1 MVVRHDVLVGK
12 HQVLFATAEYLAGQM
27 WPTATFR
34 AGAQHRDLGPD
45 SPRDGDKTGEER
57 MAHAKPRLLRW
68 LADRLRFGFSEWV
81 SAGYYKEDFDAL
93 FNLADFCLDDE
104 IRTRACMV
112 IDLMLFELARFTQ
125 NGELG
130 STSGR
135 VYADQKQ
142 CGWEQSIGGM
152 LQLLFAAHGTV
163 WVGMDSCESALA
175 SSRQYVPPDAILAI
189 GQDTPDVFVDR
200 SRVSVTFDEA
210 PGYGVGTTS
219 DEDVLFWWGK
229 GAYVNKQIVEA
240 SHRVAKQYKL
250 MHTDPFKQAF
260 LPADIGSGLVS
271 AAGLLAYALCAVEPL
286 ALAAVIPLVG
296 NPFADESEGADLLS
310 SVIEGST
317 LSRANLYTYRNRHA
331 MLASVQDFHPG
342 QLSFQGQFCQ
352 ASLSPDATVW
362 TTHPSAGLGID
373 ETWVRIIGGV
383 AAFEAGGPIG
393 VTVEEI
399 LAKDIHALPPS
410 SNGPGWWLGSVTVPR
425 VVQMKNAAIM
435 MYKPKGLQ
443 WLLSGGRTHA
453 WFPKAAFDQ
462 GDEWSFGA
470 WKALDCNVD
479 TGRWIFGRVGKGYVG
494 LFSAQRPKWTTDG
507 DWKDKEIIA
516 DGDRNVFILQVGSEE
531 EYGSYEAFM
540 DRVQNAR
547 IHVNGLN
554 WKLSDFEC
562 SYDIPRTGPDAAER
576 GSGSDR
582 LELHYDDDE
591 DNVRLDG
598 QPFDDYHFPRFEN
611 SYIRGGR
618 VLWGQYEYTIECGG
632 HSLTH
637 DFRDLADR
645 TKESPRVH
653 RKLDGGPAMR
663 IRCSKRSMQP
673 RSSRFPAWARPTVL
687 RSPAPARSI
696 SRADCNGSTW
706 PGRARRTIPGCTG
719 RASTAAIGRRRRRS
733 SASALRTGRRSRRTR
748 SPSGFDSGLAMAWKG
763 VDDDSGLYF
772 SINPTRTSNAH
783 GWRARRTFPAWA
795 RATVR
800 RSPGSTARSGSRGKA
815 STAIRDSMRAQP
827 RWKMVGA
834 NEDAGHRQQA
844 RAVARRRGQPLVP
857 SMAWCRR
864 RLERSHRGAARRVAH
879 GMGRPAGGR
888 LRDRKRRH
896 EPDRLDARAGAA
908 HPIDDALLAIWK
920 GVSDDSAIY
929 LSARDGDTWG
939 GQVKWK
945 GIGIS
950 RSPAAAMLGDVIVV
964 AWKGVDDDHG
974 LYFAKLT
981 FAPGA
986 TASGIWFEWQ
996 A

>member
-1 MVVRHDVLVGK
+1 M
-12 HQVLFATAEYLAGQM
+12 
-27 WPTATFR
+27 
-34 AGAQHRDLGPD
+34 
-45 SPRDGDKTGEER
+45 
-57 MAHAKPRLLRW
+57 
-68 LADRLRFGFSEWV
+68 
-81 SAGYYKEDFDAL
+81 
-93 FNLADFCLDDE
+93 
-104 IRTRACMV
+104 
-112 IDLMLFELARFTQ
+112 
-125 NGELG
+125 
-130 STSGR
+130 
-135 VYADQKQ
+135 
-142 CGWEQSIGGM
+142 
-152 LQLLFAAHGTV
+152 
-163 WVGMDSCESALA
+163 
-175 SSRQYVPPDAILAI
+175 
-189 GQDTPDVFVDR
+189 
-200 SRVSVTFDEA
+200 
-210 PGYGVGTTS
+210 
-219 DEDVLFWWGK
+219 
-229 GAYVNKQIVEA
+229 
-240 SHRVAKQYKL
+240 
-250 MHTDPFKQAF
+250 
-260 LPADIGSGLVS
+260 
-271 AAGLLAYALCAVEPL
+271 
-286 ALAAVIPLVG
+286 IPLVG

-653 RKLDGGPAMR
+653 RKLDGGPHANSLLEA
-663 IRCSKRSMQP
+663 INATPQQQIPGVGS
-673 RSSRFPAWARPTVL
+673 TD
-687 RSPAPARSI
+687 SPALACAGSLDFTSGLQWLYMAWKGTEDDSGLYWTRFDGSDWSAQAKIERVGSSHGPAL
-696 SRADCNGSTW
+696 
-706 PGRARRTIPGCTG
+706 
-719 RASTAAIGRRRRRS
+719 ASYP
-733 SASALRTGRRSRRTR
+733 L
-748 SPSGFDSGLAMAWKG
+748 PSGFDSGLAMAWKG

-772 SINPTRTSNAH
+772 SINPTRTSD
-783 GWRARRTFPAWA
+783 GWRAQENIPGVGSSDGPALAWFDGAFWLAWKGVDGDSGLYFA
-795 RATVR
+795 RNHDGKWSGQTKMPGIGSKRGPSLVVADNRLCLLWRGVDDDSNVR
-800 RSPGSTARSGSRGKA
+800 IAALREGSLTEWDDPQVVACAIASGGTSPIGSTHA
-815 STAIRDSMRAQP
+815 P
-827 RWKMVGA
+827 VPL
-834 NEDAGHRQQA
+834 
-844 RAVARRRGQPLVP
+844 AV
-857 SMAWCRR
+857 
-864 RLERSHRGAARRVAH
+864 
-879 GMGRPAGGR
+879 
-888 LRDRKRRH
+888 
-896 EPDRLDARAGAA
+896 
-908 HPIDDALLAIWK
+908 DDALLAIWK

-945 GIGIS
+945 GIGTS